1 MHREQCIVV
10 FILNIKKSKTKKQ
23 NNIEQQNKN
32 SILNTKN
39 LTIGYQQKK
48 QDKIVFSDINISIKK
63 GKLISVLGKNGIGKS
78 TLLRT
83 LSKVQK
89 PISGAI
95 YFEGKALNSYSE
107 NALSKKL
114 SLVLTERLPE
124 SQLTVFELIALG
136 RQPYTNWMDTLSEV
150 DLMKIN
156 TAIDQTEINHL
167 KNNRFYELSDGQLQR
182 VLIARALAQDTEVI
196 ILDEPTAHLDM
207 HQTIHIFSLLQKL
220 VQETKKT
227 IIISSHEINLAL
239 QLSDEIILLT
249 ENKVQFGTTTALI
262 LENAFDN
269 LFPNNLLKFN
279 KSLQQFVINKN

>member
-1 MHREQCIVV
+1 MEQKNKHIV
-10 FILNIKKSKTKKQ
+10 LKT
-23 NNIEQQNKN
+23 EH
-32 SILNTKN
+32 

-48 QDKIVFSDINISIKK
+48 KDKIVLSDINLSIEK

-83 LSKVQK
+83 LSRVQK
-89 PISGAI
+89 SISGTI
-95 YFEGKALNSYSE
+95 YFESKNLSEYSE
-107 NALSKKL
+107 NELSKKL

-136 RQPYTNWMDTLSEV
+136 RQPYTNWIDTLSET
-150 DLMKIN
+150 DLEKVN
-156 TAIDQTEINHL
+156 WAIAQTEITHL
-167 KNNRFYELSDGQLQR
+167 KDNRFYELSDGQLQR
-182 VLIARALAQDTEVI
+182 VLIARALAQDTAVI

-207 HQTIHIFSLLQKL
+207 HQTINIFSLLQKL
-220 VQETKKT
+220 VQQTQKT

-249 ENKVQFGTTTALI
+249 ENNIQFGTTTQLI
-262 LENAFDN
+262 SKDAFEN

-279 KSLQQFVINKN
+279 KSLQQFVINKA